1 MKTEEAFVMNK
12 ARKLC
17 ALVLSVAMVLTMGLA
32 SFAENPEEQTPVA
45 TTEEQQTPVTTT
57 ENETE
62 TTPGEEPEQDE
73 EQPQQTVLPI
83 TVDFNEAADLESWT
97 TDRFEPA
104 AFTVDTTDPENGK
117 LKITVDGTTAKD
129 EREEPYNT
137 DFYNTQ
143 GKAYAVNSDSMRWE
157 ISAKVDITEEMLNS
171 ETPVRTDLWAS
182 INDGEAGAVSD
193 YPIIGFKRGFH
204 NEDNQDN
211 LDVGTTN
218 SQESAF
224 ANVWRY
230 WDSNEP
236 GFWSV
241 SDKTVEA
248 GTHIVKMVGIGRSLM
263 YFVDDEFI
271 GGTTMSSMNGIQ
283 NVMIQ
288 SYNFGTDET
297 YTGYSVLW
305 DDLSVKEVESIV
317 VGENCATVEDAVKAA
332 KDGEEILVM
341 PGDYNVTRD
350 DETLVE
356 GQAGWYL
363 PITKSISLI
372 GVDEN
377 KNEITDPSKVAAN
390 IYSTQYTKNGAHA
403 SQDLISVFADNVTIQ
418 GLGIM
423 TKLDI
428 NKSLTINNANNV
440 TIQYC
445 KFSPIPEE
453 LFPAEGVETADGGK
467 ITYAD
472 IENDGGALY
481 FAGDSTGSTVSNNIF
496 VTTSLAFDST
506 DASSITVSNN
516 TFEGARVSEGETMY
530 TIGYTSWENPQVFDI
545 SESEIVIE
553 NNKFIDIDSVNFSK
567 TTAGAPTFENNYW
580 DGKKPS
586 DIIVENAKNA
596 DKIDAYPYYLD
607 EEMEETIYA
616 EVESVKLNST
626 AQTLYIGESVSLRVT
641 VTPDEAS
648 QNTVTWE
655 SSAPTVASVTA
666 QGYVRALTKG
676 TATITATVG
685 GKSAS
690 CRVTVERKSEGGD
703 TSGGRRP
710 SSSGGGTTVVVPS
723 NDTYFTDI
731 DSVAWAKDQIN
742 ALAANGVINGVGNN
756 TFAPN
761 NTVTRAEFA
770 KMVVNAFGLFD
781 AGATMNFVDTAG
793 HEQDWYYPYV
803 ASAAKLGVIQGY
815 SEDNTF
821 RPEQTISRQ
830 DMCVMIVRAC
840 QATGRF
846 LSGGQSITFSDAAD
860 IMDYAKDAVNQL
872 TSAGIIN
879 GMGDNTFMPQGNAT
893 RAQAAKVI
901 YDVLY

>member
-17 ALVLSVAMVLTMGLA
+17 AFLLSVAMVLTMGLA
-32 SFAENPEEQTPVA
+32 SFAENPEDQTPVT
-45 TTEEQQTPVTTT
+45 TTEELQTPVTTT
-57 ENETE
+57 ENETG
-62 TTPGEEPEQDE
+62 TTPEEEPEEEEE
-73 EQPQQTVLPI
+73 EQPQTSVLPI
-83 TVDFNEAADLESWT
+83 NMDFSDAADLEGWVDS
-97 TDRFEPA
+97 RYNPAKFEVA
-104 AFTVDTTDPENGK
+104 DGK
-117 LKITVDGTTAKD
+117 LNITVDGTGSQE
-129 EREEPYNT
+129 EREKVNSTYSGT
-137 DFYNTQ
+137 FYATQ
-143 GKAYAVNSDSMRWE
+143 GKEFPVNAETMRWE
-157 ISAKVDITEEMLNS
+157 ISAKVEITEDMLTS
-171 ETPVRTDLWAS
+171 TTPVRTDLWAS
-182 INDGEAGAVSD
+182 INDGEGNVSD
-193 YPIIGFKRGFH
+193 YPVMGFKRGE
-204 NEDNQDN
+204 NNTGDSDPQDIGKN
-211 LDVGTTN
+211 DPA
-218 SQESAF
+218 AF
-224 ANVWRY
+224 QNVWRY
-230 WDSNEP
+230 WKSENP
-236 GFWSV
+236 GTWTV

-248 GTHIVKMVGIGRSLM
+248 GTHTLKMVGVGQSLM
-263 YFVDDEFI
+263 YFVDEELI
-271 GGTTMSSMNGIQ
+271 GSTKMSACNGIQ

-297 YTGYSVLW
+297 YEGYSVLW
-305 DDLSVKEVESIV
+305 DDLSVTEVENIV

-332 KDGEEILVM
+332 KEGEKILVM
-341 PGDYNVTRD
+341 PGNYNVQKD

-377 KNEITDPSKVAAN
+377 KNEITDASQVAAN
-390 IYSTQYTKNGAHA
+390 IYSTQYTKNGALA

-445 KFSPIPEE
+445 KFSPISKE
-453 LFPAEGVETADGGK
+453 LFPAEGVAADGGST

-481 FAGDSTGSTVSNNIF
+481 FAGNSTESTVSNNIF

-530 TIGYTSWENPQVFDI
+530 TIGYTSWANPKVFDI
-545 SESEIVIE
+545 SKSDIVIKD
-553 NNKFIDIDSVNFSK
+553 NKLIDVDSVDFSK
-567 TTAGAPTFENNYW
+567 TTAGAPAFENNYW

-586 DIIVENAKNA
+586 DIIVENPENT

-607 EEMEETIYA
+607 EEMEETVYA

-666 QGYVRALTKG
+666 QGYVRALSEG

-685 GKSAS
+685 GKSAT
-690 CRVTVERKSEGGD
+690 CRVTVERKSEGG
-703 TSGGRRP
+703 TGGGRRP
-710 SSSGGGTTVVVPS
+710 SSSGGGSTVVVPS
-723 NDTYFTDI
+723 NDTYFNDI
-731 DSVAWAKDQIN
+731 DNVAWAKDQIN
-742 ALAANGVINGVGNN
+742 ALAANGIINGVGNN

-761 NTVTRAEFA
+761 NTITRAEFA

-781 AGATMNFVDTAG
+781 AGATMNFADTAG

-803 ASAAKLGVIQGY
+803 ASAAKIGVIQGY

-840 QATGRF
+840 QATCIF
-846 LSGGQSITFSDAAD
+846 LSSGQQSITFTDAAD
-860 IMDYAKDAVNQL
+860 IMDYAKEAVDQMA
-872 TSAGIIN
+872 SAGIIN
-879 GMGDNTFMPQGNAT
+879 GMGDNMFVPQGNAT